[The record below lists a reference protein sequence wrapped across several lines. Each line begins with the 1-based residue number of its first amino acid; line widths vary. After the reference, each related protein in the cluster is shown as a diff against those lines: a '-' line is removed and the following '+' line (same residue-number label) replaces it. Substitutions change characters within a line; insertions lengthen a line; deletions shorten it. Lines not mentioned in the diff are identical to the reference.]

1 MGGFVCVVSKWKTWP
16 FLYTA
21 CSLTHMQLRVNE
33 QIYGTDKLRLCRG
46 LVRVSVNNCQSVSE
60 TEIGLLMTETENG
73 IKRVMSVLFYYCWY
87 IIIVFI
93 SI

>member
-1 MGGFVCVVSKWKTWP
+1 
-16 FLYTA
+16 
-21 CSLTHMQLRVNE
+21 MQLRVNE

-73 IKRVMSVLFYYCWY
+73 IKRVMSVLFYYC
-87 IIIVFI
+87 
-93 SI
+93 